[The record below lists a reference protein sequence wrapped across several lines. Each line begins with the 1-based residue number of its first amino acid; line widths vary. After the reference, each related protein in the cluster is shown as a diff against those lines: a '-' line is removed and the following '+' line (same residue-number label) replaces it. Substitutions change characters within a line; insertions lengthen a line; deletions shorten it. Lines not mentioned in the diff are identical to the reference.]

1 MLSEHYK
8 YYGKLERSGVMV
20 EIKVV
25 FRDGEILIV
34 SGVTNYIAQEKF
46 YEIHKNGYRIFLNV
60 DEVKYLGRTFD
71 LNNKEVK

>member
-1 MLSEHYK
+1 
-8 YYGKLERSGVMV
+8 MV

-34 SGVTNYIAQEKF
+34 SGVTKYIAQENF
-46 YEIHKNGYRIFLNV
+46 YEIQKNGYRIFLNV